1 MARLSRAERKRMNAR
16 AGAGVAAEYGV
27 LPSASVSSVVADSAA
42 TDVAHPVT
50 TATADQ
56 PSRLIRSTRR
66 MAARASGRHHDIE
79 SEYALIS
86 HDLRR
91 IALWGTLL
99 VVLMFALSMANLF

>member
-16 AGAGVAAEYGV
+16 SGAGVAAESGV
-27 LPSASVSSVVADSAA
+27 LSSSSVASVAADSAT

>member
-16 AGAGVAAEYGV
+16 SGAGVTVDSGT
-27 LPSASVSSVVADSAA
+27 LPVSDVSASPVVADVHPA
-42 TDVAHPVT
+42 TST
-50 TATADQ
+50 SADQ
-56 PSRLIRSTRR
+56 PTRLIRSARR

-91 IALWGTLL
+91 ILLWGSIL

>member
-1 MARLSRAERKRMNAR
+1 MARLSRAERKRLNAR
-16 AGAGVAAEYGV
+16 SGASVAAESGV
-27 LPSASVSSVVADSAA
+27 LSSSPVASVAADSVA